1 MSTVHSDPHPIHH
14 DGPVLT
20 AVGHAAAVVGGGLVL
35 LNIAFGA
42 YAAWF
47 LLVRTALGAFV
58 PGGPGGAGGEAL
70 GLTGNLIALA
80 GWLLAV
86 RWATA
91 WAMRTHPASL
101 GTAVWLVIPTASVL
115 LPIGIALVDY
125 PVAVT
130 LAICAAGVLG
140 VLWLMRR
147 AGLPWEQLLAVA
159 WVAVALGVMVVAGI
173 DI

>member
-1 MSTVHSDPHPIHH
+1 MSTLHSDPHPIHH

-20 AVGHAAAVVGGGLVL
+20 AVGHVTAVVVGGLVL
-35 LNIAFGA
+35 LNIAFGV

-47 LLVRTALGAFV
+47 LLVHSALGALA
-58 PGGPGGAGGEAL
+58 PGGPGGEAV
-70 GLTGNLIALA
+70 GLAGNLIALG

-86 RWATA
+86 RWVTA
-91 WAMRTHPASL
+91 WALRAHPASL
-101 GTAVWLVIPTASVL
+101 GTAVWLVVPTASVL

-159 WVAVALGVMVVAGI
+159 WVAVALGAMMVAGI